1 MAYTIIMI
9 PSPHNYNL
17 PRIKGEVVYLVQ
29 NPKTAYRT
37 IKDESVIVDLNNSL
51 LYSLNPVASIIWEMS
66 NGKTEIK
73 QIIDRVKNEFDIE
86 RSVAEGDCMEFADDF
101 IQKGLLIILEQ

>member
-1 MAYTIIMI
+1 M
-9 PSPHNYNL
+9 
-17 PRIKGEVVYLVQ
+17 YLAQ